1 MKLLFQSYK
10 LWMWYHNMIGV
21 LVKGT
26 APKVEKHKIN
36 NRSNKNFDEKR
47 FNDDISQVPFHAAYV
62 FDDVDDI
69 YWAHEWLLND
79 VINLH
84 APVKERISKPK
95 KPVFINGD
103 LRRAI
108 FKKKMLFNKYKRV
121 PSYLNW
127 DNYRRQRNAV
137 TKLKKKQSM
146 RHFFFE
152 RCAGG
157 PKSKDF
163 WPTIKPFL
171 SKKGSGGVLEIILSE
186 NEKNISDQ
194 REVCDILI
202 ITL

>member
-1 MKLLFQSYK
+1 M
-10 LWMWYHNMIGV
+10 
-21 LVKGT
+21 
-26 APKVEKHKIN
+26 
-36 NRSNKNFDEKR
+36 
-47 FNDDISQVPFHAAYV
+47 PFHAAYV

-84 APVKERISKPK
+84 APIKERISKHK
-95 KPVFINGD
+95 KLAFINGD

-121 PSYLNW
+121 PSNLNW

-137 TKLKKKQSM
+137 TKLKKLSM
-146 RHFFFE
+146 RHYFFE
-152 RCAGG
+152 RCACG

-171 SKKGSGGVLEIILSE
+171 SKKGSGGGSEKSFFQKIKKLSQ
-186 NEKNISDQ
+186 I
-194 REVCDILI
+194 RGRCVIFLI